1 MVGYRLVRKG
11 RATDAFSGEGARRY
25 GGRWNPKNIPAVYG
39 SEHLS
44 LAVLEFRVNQATYDP
59 KEGYVYFRFEFD
71 PALVETVTDPPDGWR
86 ERISPEGSKTV
97 AQKFGEHWFLE
108 SRSAIL
114 SVPSAVL
121 DSERNFVLNPRHPD
135 FPKIQIGAKHELD
148 LDPRLW
154 IAGPMIRIGRRQA

>member
-1 MVGYRLVRKG
+1 MVGYRLLRKE
-11 RATDAFSGEGARRY
+11 RACDAFSGEGARRY

-59 KEGYVYFRFEFD
+59 KDGYVYFLFEFD
-71 PALVETVTDPPDGWR
+71 EALTETVTERPEGWR
-86 ERISPEGSKTV
+86 ERFSPDGSKTA
-97 AQKFGEHWFLE
+97 AQAFGEDWFLE
-108 SRSAIL
+108 SRSAVL

-121 DSERNFVLNPRHPD
+121 QTERNFVLNPRHPD
-135 FPKIQIGAKHELD
+135 FQKIRIGPKMELN

-154 IAGPMIRIGRRQA
+154 IG

>member
-1 MVGYRLVRKG
+1 MVGYRLVRKA
-11 RATDAFSGEGARRY
+11 RASEAFSGEGARRY

-59 KEGYVYFRFEFD
+59 QDGYVYFLFEFD
-71 PALVETVTDPPDGWR
+71 GALVEAVTDPPEGSR
-86 ERISPEGSKTV
+86 ERFSPDGSKTA
-97 AQKFGEHWFLE
+97 AQAFGEDWFLE
-108 SRSAIL
+108 NRSAVL

-121 DSERNFVLNPRHPD
+121 ETERNFVLNTRHPD
-135 FPKIQIGAKHELD
+135 FSKIRIGPELKLN

-154 IAGPMIRIGRRQA
+154 IG